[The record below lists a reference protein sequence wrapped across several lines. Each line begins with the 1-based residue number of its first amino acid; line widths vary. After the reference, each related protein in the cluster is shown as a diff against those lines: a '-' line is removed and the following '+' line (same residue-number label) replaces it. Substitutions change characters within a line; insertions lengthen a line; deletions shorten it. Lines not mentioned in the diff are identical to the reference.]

1 MPTHSDMS
9 SLLCWSFTSSYCV
22 PTELFG
28 PQPYPTHIC
37 PVYPFVSLAHLS
49 YVPCCLILTS
59 VLSTSLP
66 HSHICPIYLA
76 ASFLCPVLITFSHP
90 HLFKSVPFSFN
101 LISCNPV
108 SCNLV
113 SCNSVSCNKVSYNPI
128 SSPRGESHSGTRTP
142 DHRLPHLQTL
152 TYYADSLIHVS
163 NLACFHIHI
172 LF

>member
-22 PTELFG
+22 PTEFIRITAL
-28 PQPYPTHIC
+28 PYAYLSC
-37 PVYPFVSLAHLS
+37 LPFCFTRTFVQ
-49 YVPCCLILTS
+49 
-59 VLSTSLP
+59 STSLP